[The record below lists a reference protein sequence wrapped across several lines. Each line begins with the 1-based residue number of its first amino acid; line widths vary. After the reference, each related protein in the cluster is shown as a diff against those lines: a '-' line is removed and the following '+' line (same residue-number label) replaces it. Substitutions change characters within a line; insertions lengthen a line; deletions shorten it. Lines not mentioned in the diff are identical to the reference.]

1 MQPPSVRINRSL
13 ASKLGHQTTE
23 NTIMDFKQIRIENR
37 DCGYCVAVDDTA
49 AVCLGPEEALG
60 IIASV
65 LFGRAAIF
73 TRTKEEKRA
82 FLLRFSGEADNEI
95 WAEFLEFLG
104 LPFETLE
111 KTDEELSDGK

>member
-1 MQPPSVRINRSL
+1 
-13 ASKLGHQTTE
+13 
-23 NTIMDFKQIRIENR
+23 MDFKQIRIEKK
-37 DCGYCVAVDDTA
+37 DCGYWVAVDHTA
-49 AVCLGPEEALG
+49 AICLGQEEALG

-73 TRTKEEKRA
+73 TRTKEEERA
-82 FLLRFSGEADNEI
+82 FLLKFSGEVGNEK

-104 LPFETLE
+104 LPFEPLE